1 MQCKW
6 LVDQYMIDHNEQDVV
21 GLLRDQ
27 GFDVEVRAYNRME
40 RTPSLAPF
48 FANDCAVI
56 YGSLQF
62 VAQHKSLPILPGAYF
77 QPNALQCSVYTNQIP
92 PNLLLNENSIM
103 ATFGDLRRRPDFFKN
118 IFGATAFIRPNSSQ
132 KIFSG
137 CILNS
142 WEDELS
148 AMRQTTSVTD
158 DTIVV
163 LSAPQ
168 EILSEHRLFV
178 VNREVVA
185 ATQYQKNGAVDLS
198 SSSPQAAWDVAQHM
212 ADLEWQPDIA
222 YVCDVAITPNGAKI
236 VELNA
241 ISTSGWY
248 LADIPKL
255 SQALSEAAVSEWN
268 GDLALG
274 DQPVRK
280 GTLCR

>member
-21 GLLRDQ
+21 GILHAQ
-27 GFDVEVRAYNRME
+27 GFEVDVRAYNRME

-48 FANDCAVI
+48 VANDCAII

-92 PNLLLNENSIM
+92 AKLLLNENSIM
-103 ATFGDLRRRPDFFKN
+103 ATFGDVCRRPDFFKS
-118 IFGATAFIRPNSSQ
+118 IFGPQVFVRPNSSQ

-137 CILNS
+137 CLLNDWDS
-142 WEDELS
+142 ELS
-148 AMRQTTSVTD
+148 AMSQTSSVTD
-158 DTIVV
+158 ETIVV

-168 EILSEHRLFV
+168 TILSEHRMFV
-178 VNREVVA
+178 VNREVIT
-185 ATQYQKNGAVDLS
+185 ATQYQKDGAVNLS
-198 SSSPQAAWDVAQHM
+198 SHSPKDAWDLAEQM
-212 ADLEWQPDIA
+212 ANLQWQPDIA
-222 YVCDVAITPNGAKI
+222 YVCDVAITPHGAKI

-248 LADIPKL
+248 LADIPAL
-255 SQALSEAAVSEWN
+255 THALSNAAVAEWN

-274 DQPVRK
+274 DQPLPK
-280 GTLCR
+280 IKL

>member
-21 GLLRDQ
+21 GILRAQ
-27 GFDVEVRAYNRME
+27 GFDVDVRAYNRME

-48 FANDCAVI
+48 SANDCAIV

-77 QPNALQCSVYTNQIP
+77 QPNALQCSVYTNHIP
-92 PNLLLNENSIM
+92 STLLLNENSIM
-103 ATFGDLRRRPDFFKN
+103 ATFGDIRRRPNFFKS
-118 IFGATAFIRPNSSQ
+118 IFGPQAFIRPNSSQ

-137 CILNS
+137 CMLDN

-148 AMRQTTSVTD
+148 AMKQTSSVTD

-168 EILSEHRLFV
+168 TILSEHRLFV
-178 VNREVVA
+178 VNREVVT
-185 ATQYQKNGAVDLS
+185 ATQYQKDGNVCLAAT
-198 SSSPQAAWDVAQHM
+198 SPSQAWDVAQQM

-222 YVCDVAITPNGAKI
+222 YVCDVAITPNGAKM

-248 LADIPKL
+248 LADIAKL
-255 SQALSEAAVSEWN
+255 SHALSAAAVAEWN

-280 GTLCR
+280 RTP

>member
-21 GLLRDQ
+21 GILRAQ

-48 FANDCAVI
+48 SANDCAVI

-92 PNLLLNENSIM
+92 PDLLLNENSIM
-103 ATFGDLRRRPDFFKN
+103 ATFGDLRRRPTFFKN
-118 IFGATAFIRPNSSQ
+118 IFGSSAFIRPNSSQ

-137 CILNS
+137 CLLND
-142 WEDELS
+142 WDKELS

-178 VNREVVA
+178 VNREVVT

-198 SSSPQAAWDVAQHM
+198 STSPQSVWDVAQHM

-222 YVCDVAITPNGAKI
+222 YVCDVALTPNGTKI

-255 SQALSEAAVSEWN
+255 SQALSVAAVSEWN

-280 GTLCR
+280 RSP

>member
-6 LVDQYMIDHNEQDVV
+6 LLDQYMIDHNEQDVV
-21 GLLRDQ
+21 GILRTQ
-27 GFDVEVRAYNRME
+27 GFEVNVRAYNRME
-40 RTPSLAPF
+40 RTPLLAPF
-48 FANDCAVI
+48 AANDCAVI

-77 QPNALQCSVYTNQIP
+77 QPNALQCSTYTNQIP
-92 PNLLLNENSIM
+92 ASLLLNENSVM
-103 ATFGDLRRRPDFFKN
+103 ATFGDLRRRPEFFKS
-118 IFGATAFIRPNSSQ
+118 IFGAQAFIRPNSSQ

-137 CILNS
+137 CMLNN
-142 WEDELS
+142 WTEELS
-148 AMRQTTSVTD
+148 AMSQTTSVTD

-168 EILSEHRLFV
+168 TIVSEHRLFV
-178 VNREVVA
+178 VNREVVT
-185 ATQYQKNGAVDLS
+185 ATQYQQDGDVHLRS
-198 SSSPQAAWDVAQHM
+198 TSPQQAWDVAQQM

-255 SQALSEAAVSEWN
+255 SHALSAAAVAEWS
-268 GDLALG
+268 GDLCLG
-274 DQPVRK
+274 DVAPK
-280 GTLCR
+280 HKI

>member
-21 GLLRDQ
+21 GILQDQ
-27 GFDVEVRAYNRME
+27 GFEVNVRPYNRME

-48 FANDCAVI
+48 AANDCAII

-77 QPNALQCSVYTNQIP
+77 QPNALQCSVYTNHIP
-92 PNLLLNENSIM
+92 SHLLLNENSIM
-103 ATFGDLRRRPDFFKN
+103 ATFGDIRRRPEFFKN
-118 IFGATAFIRPNSSQ
+118 IFGPSAFLRPNSSQ

-137 CILNS
+137 CMLNN
-142 WEDELS
+142 WDEELS
-148 AMRQTTSVTD
+148 AMSQTTSVTNE
-158 DTIVV
+158 TIVV
-163 LSAPQ
+163 LSQAQ
-168 EILSEHRLFV
+168 SIQSEHRLFV
-178 VNREVVA
+178 VNREVVT
-185 ATQYQKNGAVDLS
+185 ATQYQKNGEVCLA
-198 SSSPQAAWDVAQHM
+198 SSSPQDAWNAAQQM

-222 YVCDVAITPNGAKI
+222 YVCDIAITPTGPKI

-255 SQALSEAAVSEWN
+255 SQALSAAAIAEWN

-274 DQPVRK
+274 DQP
-280 GTLCR
+280 LCKMKP

>member
-6 LVDQYMIDHNEQDVV
+6 LVDRYMIDHNEQDVV
-21 GLLRDQ
+21 GILHAQ
-27 GFDVEVRAYNRME
+27 GFEVNVRAYNRME

-48 FANDCAVI
+48 SANDCAII

-77 QPNALQCSVYTNQIP
+77 QPNALQCSTYTNQIP
-92 PNLLLNENSIM
+92 PALLLNENSVM
-103 ATFGDLRRRPDFFKN
+103 ATFGDLRRRPAFFKS
-118 IFGATAFIRPNSSQ
+118 IFGAQAFIRPNSSQ
-132 KIFSG
+132 KVFSG
-137 CILNS
+137 CMLNN
-142 WEDELS
+142 WNEELS
-148 AMRQTTSVTD
+148 AMSQTTSVTD

-168 EILSEHRLFV
+168 TIVSEHRLFV
-178 VNREVVA
+178 VNREVVT
-185 ATQYQKNGAVDLS
+185 ATQYQQDGDVHLRS
-198 SSSPQAAWDVAQHM
+198 TSPQQAWDVAQQM

-255 SQALSEAAVSEWN
+255 SHALSAAAVAEWN
-268 GDLALG
+268 GDLCLG
-274 DQPVRK
+274 DVAPK
-280 GTLCR
+280 HKM